1 MSLFPRRDF
10 QPSVNSG
17 VNTQAREG
25 LRQNIYYKLIF
36 SPHLSTTPVARV
48 THLGPLFIVCWYD
61 EVEKCIGPEC
71 TMKAPLGMRNANM
84 LGAATICG

>member
-10 QPSVNSG
+10 QPSVNSR
-17 VNTQAREG
+17 VDTRARG

-71 TMKAPLGMRNANM
+71 AMKAPLGMRNANM